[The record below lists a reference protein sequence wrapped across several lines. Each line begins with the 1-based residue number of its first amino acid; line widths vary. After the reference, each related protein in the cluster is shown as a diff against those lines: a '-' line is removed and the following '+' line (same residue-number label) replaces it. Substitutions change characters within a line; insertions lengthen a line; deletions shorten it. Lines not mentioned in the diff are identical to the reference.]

1 MIAHAVLNQIY
12 SADVYR
18 DGWEEITI
26 RMSSLEMKYDLWLR
40 DLRRPFNFM
49 AANGAFRAEELSQD
63 QLALALNYF
72 SSKIILHR
80 PCQAPLKL
88 GEVENQLPRS
98 SYRQKGAL
106 SCLRAALA
114 VISTL
119 PEKPDME
126 WLYKMMPWLNILH
139 FIVQAVAVLLIHITM
154 TGSWEKTAV
163 SLNCPENET
172 AESFGPTV
180 TETFLAI
187 KKAMCWIVEK
197 ANKDCSAQRAL
208 NICTKVVHQFDPT
221 NGWGLTDMHFLPR
234 PNVEGGASANLLSL
248 FPISTEQYSSTEW
261 GPDGEKHESAGEE
274 TPLLSLDPMLLATS
288 YLDLNM
294 I

>member
-1 MIAHAVLNQIY
+1 MIAHAVLNQVY

-18 DGWEEITI
+18 DGWEEITV

-40 DLRRPFNFM
+40 DLGRPFNFM
-49 AANGAFRAEELSQD
+49 AANGTFRAEELSQD
-63 QLALALNYF
+63 QLSLALNYF

-88 GEVENQLPRS
+88 GEAANQLPRS
-98 SYRQKGAL
+98 SYRKKGAL

-126 WLYKMMPWLNILH
+126 WLYKMLPWLNILH
-139 FIVQAVAVLLIHITM
+139 FIVQAMAVLLIHVTM
-154 TGSWEKTAV
+154 TGSWEKTTV
-163 SLNCPENET
+163 SLNFPKNET
-172 AESFGPTV
+172 AESYEPTI
-180 TETFLAI
+180 TETFAAI
-187 KKAMCWIVEK
+187 KKAMSWLVEK
-197 ANKDCSAQRAL
+197 ANKDSSAQRAL

-221 NGWGLTDMHFLPR
+221 NSWGLADMHSLPW
-234 PNVEGGASANLLSL
+234 PNIEGGTSAKLLSL
-248 FPISTEQYSSTEW
+248 FPISTDQYSSAEW
-261 GPDGEKHESAGEE
+261 GPDGEKHESKGEE

-288 YLDLNM
+288 YLDPNM